1 MITTLNLNLEAS
13 VRIHQSIHRHNIDIN
28 HLVCLERVLVCN
40 RCVQKYTFQLVVGIF
55 RFSKGGFLPLR
66 VRKEIPRE
74 IYLTP
79 THLDLTP
86 PHIFI
91 ILKKFLLQFFSL
103 TNIWKILFQLQKVQ
117 QFLKKSSIGFNKL
130 FENTGAQQNIY
141 QLFQINWY
149 IKYFL
154 HPLKFLQCYFCTI
167 VIVPKRFVGF

>member
-13 VRIHQSIHRHNIDIN
+13 VRIHWSIHRHNIDTN

-66 VRKEIPRE
+66 VGKEIPRE

-91 ILKKFLLQFFSL
+91 ILKKIPPSIFFINQYLQNFVSVAK
-103 TNIWKILFQLQKVQ
+103 NSV
-117 QFLKKSSIGFNKL
+117 
-130 FENTGAQQNIY
+130 
-141 QLFQINWY
+141 
-149 IKYFL
+149 
-154 HPLKFLQCYFCTI
+154 
-167 VIVPKRFVGF
+167 VPKKIQYRF